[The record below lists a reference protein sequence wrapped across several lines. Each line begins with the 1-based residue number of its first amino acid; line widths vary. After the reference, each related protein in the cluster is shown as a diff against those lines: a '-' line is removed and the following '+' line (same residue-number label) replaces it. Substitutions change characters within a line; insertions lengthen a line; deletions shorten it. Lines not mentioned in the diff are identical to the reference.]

1 MNRTQITFAAIIGVT
16 VLIVCAAVGFSLIN
30 SRLGNTPTAS
40 ATPESGFA
48 MPQNVSRDAVVV
60 TIASSNTKEAWL
72 NAVVERFNGAGL
84 TTADGRPIAVSVS
97 HVTSGGSMES
107 ILAGTL
113 KPVAWSPGDP
123 SWADQLNGRW
133 RIQTNTNQD
142 LNSSAC
148 VPTVYAPLGFAMWRP
163 MAEALGWPNAPIG
176 WDTIVD
182 LASDPNGWNNIPGAS
197 PQWGQFRFGHT
208 HPAYANSGLLSMTS
222 FVYGVV
228 QTGGQAITPAQVYQ
242 AEADMRALQQ
252 VTAKY
257 GLQAPALLDLMARQG
272 PSYLHAAAVPEADV
286 VRFNLERGNELAL
299 GGLVFIFPSG
309 GTIWADHPYC
319 ILDRAEWVTAEQAE
333 GAKIFLDYLLAQ
345 PQQELAIDNYLRPL
359 DSRIPLRAPLTLE
372 NGTVPTASP
381 ATIPALPSPN
391 EAVSEAVIDLFL
403 LAKRKAT
410 IVLVIDTS
418 GSMRGERI
426 ATATQATVDFLDNLS
441 PDDEVAV
448 LTFSS
453 NTLTLAQPSRVGDV
467 KESLKPLIRTLIAE
481 GNTALYEAVCQA
493 TALMKDLQEADL
505 AAGESRLYGIVLLS
519 DGEDTIG
526 RPTEGQMF
534 ATCLPTNPEADGV
547 KIFPIAFGGE
557 ADTAV
562 LQRIANVTG
571 GRMFTADPASIG
583 RVYNSIAAEQ

>member
-16 VLIVCAAVGFSLIN
+16 VLIVCAAVGFSLISN
-30 SRLGNTPTAS
+30 QLGDSTAE
-40 ATPESGFA
+40 ATPVGGFEV
-48 MPQNVSRDAVVV
+48 PENVSEDAVVV
-60 TIASSNTKEAWL
+60 TVASSNTKEGWL
-72 NAVVERFNGAGL
+72 NAVVEKFNASGQ
-84 TTADGRPIAVSVS
+84 TTADGRPIVVSVS
-97 HVTSGGSMES
+97 HVTSGASMEA
-107 ILAGTL
+107 ILAGNL
-113 KPVAWSPGDP
+113 QPVAWSPGDP
-123 SWADQLNGRW
+123 SWADQLNSQW
-133 RIQTNTNQD
+133 RTQTNSNQD
-142 LNSSAC
+142 LNSAAC
-148 VPTVYAPLGFAMWRP
+148 TPTIYAPLGFAMWRP
-163 MAEALGWPNAPIG
+163 MAEALGWPDAPIS
-176 WDTIVD
+176 WEMLVD
-182 LASDPNGWNNIPGAS
+182 LANDPDGWNSIPSAS
-197 PQWGQFRFGHT
+197 PQWGEFRFGHT

-228 QTGGQAITPAQVYQ
+228 DTGGQAITPAQVYE
-242 AEADMRALQQ
+242 AEADMRALQN

-286 VRFNLERGNELAL
+286 VRFNIERGSELAL

-333 GAKIFLDYLLAQ
+333 GGQIFLDYLLARE
-345 PQQELAIDNYLRPL
+345 QQELAIDNYLRPL
-359 DSRIPLRAPLTLE
+359 DSNVALRAPLTLE
-372 NGTVPTASP
+372 NGTIPTASP
-381 ATIPALPSPN
+381 ATIPALPSPD

-403 LAKRKAT
+403 LTKRKAT
-410 IVLVIDTS
+410 IVLVLDTS

-426 ATATQATVDFLDNLS
+426 STATTATVDFLDNLS

-448 LTFSS
+448 LTFSN
-453 NTLTLAQPSRVGDV
+453 NTLTLSEPNRVGEV
-467 KESLKPLIRTLIAE
+467 KESLQPLIRTLIAE
-481 GNTALYEAVCQA
+481 GNTALYESVCQA
-493 TALMKDLQEADL
+493 TALMADLQAEDV

-534 ATCLPTNPEADGV
+534 ATCLPTNAEADGV

-571 GRMFTADPASIG
+571 GRLFTADPASIG